1 MKVHRSPSLLTRAV
15 VGAAAASLLLA
26 ACGSDSEEP
35 SGESGSD
42 VGADESLAD
51 LVPQEIRDKGTL
63 VIGTDASYAPNEF
76 FDEDGET
83 IVGMDVDLFDA
94 VAAKL
99 GLETEWQNAAF
110 DTIIVGVTGGK
121 YDVGVSSFTI
131 NEERKQQVN
140 MISYFNAGTQWA
152 AQSGNP
158 DDVDPNNPCG
168 LTVAVQ
174 TGTVQEEVDL
184 PARQEQCGD
193 NPMNILS
200 FEGQDEAT
208 TALVTGRAQAMLA
221 DSPVVAYA
229 VEQAGGAIE
238 AVGEI
243 YDAAP
248 YGYVVAKD
256 QTELAEA
263 IVAALEALA
272 EDGTYE
278 QVLDEWGNTAGA
290 IDDFAVNP

>member
-1 MKVHRSPSLLTRAV
+1 MKVHRTPTLLTRAL

-35 SGESGSD
+35 GGDSGSE
-42 VGADESLAD
+42 VEADDSLAD
-51 LVPQEIRDKGTL
+51 LVPEEIRDKGTL

-76 FDEDGET
+76 LDEDGST
-83 IVGMDVDLFDA
+83 IIGLDVDLFDA

-99 GLETEWQNAAF
+99 GLETEWQNADF
-110 DTIIVGVTGGK
+110 NTIIVGVTGGK
-121 YDVGVSSFTI
+121 YDMGVSSFTI
-131 NEERKQQVN
+131 NEERKAQVN
-140 MISYFNAGTQWA
+140 MVSYFNAGTQWA
-152 AQSGNP
+152 VAQGNP
-158 DDVDPNNPCG
+158 DGVDPDNACG

-174 TGTVQEEVDL
+174 SGTVQEEVDL
-184 PARQEQCGD
+184 PARQEACGD
-193 NPMNILS
+193 DPMDILP

-208 TALVTGRAQAMLA
+208 SALATGRAQAMLA
-221 DSPVVAYA
+221 DSPVIAYA
-229 VEQAGGAIE
+229 VEQSGGAIE
-238 AVGEI
+238 AVGDI

-248 YGYVVAKD
+248 YGYVVPKE

-278 QVLDEWGNTAGA
+278 SILDEWGNAEGG